1 MLQITFCFLAIND
14 SEIIIPNETVP
25 LNRTNPNSII
35 MDMPIPPELFRYVQY
50 KFNAKSSLRVHMYIH
65 SHVWVVAVRLSSQ
78 DSFILSDS
86 VDTNEE
92 YPTRDSFSSYAT
104 AEDDEPYIA
113 AEISQQNYPTT
124 FALGD
129 NSSTF
134 SISDFPDLYI
144 NGPLMEGRLFS
155 IFVRFFSA
163 LPPVS

>member
-1 MLQITFCFLAIND
+1 MCLAIND
-14 SEIIIPNETVP
+14 SEIILPNGTVP

-35 MDMPIPPELFRYVQY
+35 MDLPNPPELFRYVCIT
-50 KFNAKSSLRVHMYIH
+50 FNAKLSLCVHMYIH
-65 SHVWVVAVRLSSQ
+65 SHVWVAAVRLSSQ
-78 DSFILSDS
+78 DSPILF
-86 VDTNEE
+86 VDTNKE
-92 YPTRDSFSSYAT
+92 YPTRDSFASYAT

-134 SISDFPDLYI
+134 SISDFPELYI

-155 IFVRFFSA
+155 IFVRYFSA
-163 LPPVS
+163 LPQVS

>member
-1 MLQITFCFLAIND
+1 
-14 SEIIIPNETVP
+14 
-25 LNRTNPNSII
+25 
-35 MDMPIPPELFRYVQY
+35 
-50 KFNAKSSLRVHMYIH
+50 MYIH

-78 DSFILSDS
+78 DSPILS

-92 YPTRDSFSSYAT
+92 YPTQDSFASYTT

-144 NGPLMEGRLFS
+144 NGPLMEGRSFS
-155 IFVRFFSA
+155 IFVRYFSA